1 MKALKGYSK
10 TLQSLVVDS
19 LKKIMSLLFLLLL
32 LVPLGNSTPLEPGQ
46 KGGPWTEEE
55 LDIVREKVHASPFI
69 LQYATF

>member
-19 LKKIMSLLFLLLL
+19 LKKIMSLLFLLF
-32 LVPLGNSTPLEPGQ
+32 VFFPLGNSTPLEPGQ

-55 LDIVREKVHASPFI
+55 LDIVREKVHASPYI
-69 LQYATF
+69 LQ

>member
-32 LVPLGNSTPLEPGQ
+32 FVPLGNSTPLEPGQ

-55 LDIVREKVHASPFI
+55 LDIVREKVHASPYI
-69 LQYATF
+69 LQ

>member
-1 MKALKGYSK
+1 
-10 TLQSLVVDS
+10 
-19 LKKIMSLLFLLLL
+19 MSLLLL
-32 LVPLGNSTPLEPGQ
+32 LLLSVPLGNSTPLEPGQ